1 MSLLYQT
8 IMNNQSNH
16 NTHLNKCAFKKV
28 MIAEQEVE
36 DAGIASNF
44 SFQTSSLF
52 QLQTCFSILFVVI
65 MPGPIN
71 NSVIL
76 RGVLFLSIN
85 RLGGKYNQSKKINK

>member
-28 MIAEQEVE
+28 MIAEQEV
-36 DAGIASNF
+36 DDTGIASNC

-52 QLQTCFSILFVVI
+52 QL
-65 MPGPIN
+65 
-71 NSVIL
+71 
-76 RGVLFLSIN
+76 
-85 RLGGKYNQSKKINK
+85 